1 MTEAHQQ
8 YMQRCFQLA
17 ALGLGK
23 VAPNPLVGSVVV
35 YNNSIIGEGYHQQ
48 YGQAHAEV
56 NAIASVKNK
65 NLLKHATLYVNLE
78 PCSHFG
84 KTPPCADLIIRHQI
98 PQVVICNKDPNPLV
112 AGKGIAKLE
121 AAGIQVI
128 KGVLEKEGWWL
139 NRRFFTFHT
148 EKRPYIILK
157 WAQSTDGFITKGNDK
172 QYWITGDTA
181 KKLSHQWRSE
191 EQAILVGT
199 QTVLTD
205 NPQLNNRYFNNAQQ
219 PLRVVIDKNLIIP
232 ESSFVLDN
240 TQPTLV
246 FNAIK
251 NLQAEN
257 TSYIKINFDNS
268 VSEMLAVLYN
278 RNIQSLI
285 VEGGAKT
292 LNTFIQQNAW
302 HEARILTGN
311 IAFEQGIAAPVVL
324 GKTIAE
330 TAIGNDR
337 LTIISNHKTS

>member
-1 MTEAHQQ
+1 MAEMHQQ
-8 YMQRCFQLA
+8 FMQRCFQLA

-23 VAPNPLVGSVVV
+23 VAPNPLVGAVVV
-35 YNNSIIGEGYHQQ
+35 YNNTIIGEGYHQK

-56 NAIASVKNK
+56 NAIASVKDK
-65 NLLKHATLYVNLE
+65 SLLKHATLYVNLE

-84 KTPPCADLIIRHQI
+84 KTPPCADLIIQHKI

-128 KGVLEKEGWWL
+128 TDVLAQEGWWL

-148 EKRPYIILK
+148 EKRPYVILK
-157 WAQSTDGFITKGNDK
+157 WAQSNDGFITKTNDK
-172 QYWITGDTA
+172 QYWITGDTT

-205 NPQLNNRYFNNAQQ
+205 NPQLNNRYFNTNQQ
-219 PLRVVIDKNLIIP
+219 PVRVVIDKKLIIP

-240 TQPTLV
+240 SQKTIV
-246 FNAIK
+246 FNAVK
-251 NLQAEN
+251 DFQTGN
-257 TSYIKINFDNS
+257 TSYIKINFENS
-268 VSEMLAVLYN
+268 IHEMLSALYE

-292 LNTFIQQNAW
+292 LNAFIQQNAW
-302 HEARILTGN
+302 HEARVLTGN
-311 IAFEQGIAAPVVL
+311 IAFEQGIAAPNVL
-324 GKTIAE
+324 GKIITE
-330 TAIGNDR
+330 TAVGSDH
-337 LTIISNHKTS
+337 LTIISNNKTS

>member
-1 MTEAHQQ
+1 MAETHQQ
-8 YMQRCFQLA
+8 FMQRCFQLA

-23 VAPNPLVGSVVV
+23 VAPNPLVGAVLV
-35 YNNSIIGEGYHQQ
+35 YNNTIIGEGYHQK

-56 NAIASVKNK
+56 NAIASVKDK
-65 NLLKHATLYVNLE
+65 ILLKHATLYVNLE

-84 KTPPCADLIIRHQI
+84 KTPPCADLIIQHKV

-121 AAGIQVI
+121 AVGIQVI
-128 KGVLEKEGWWL
+128 TDVLAQEGWHL

-148 EKRPYIILK
+148 QKKPYIILK
-157 WAQSTDGFITKGNDK
+157 WAQSNDGFITKANDK

-199 QTVLTD
+199 KTVLTD
-205 NPQLNNRYFNNAQQ
+205 NPQLNNRYFNTNQQ
-219 PLRVVIDKNLIIP
+219 PVRVVVDRNLIIP

-240 TQPTLV
+240 SQKTIV
-246 FNAIK
+246 FNAVK
-251 NLQAEN
+251 NLQTEN
-257 TSYIKINFDNS
+257 TSYIKINFENS
-268 VSEMLAVLYN
+268 IHEMLSALYE
-278 RNIQSLI
+278 RNILSLI

-292 LNTFIQQNAW
+292 LNAFIQQNAW

-311 IAFEQGIAAPVVL
+311 IAFNQGIAAPTVS
-324 GKTIAE
+324 GKIIYE
-330 TAIGNDR
+330 TTVGNDH
-337 LTIISNHKTS
+337 LTIISNEKTS

>member
-1 MTEAHQQ
+1 MAEIHQQ

-17 ALGLGK
+17 TLALGR
-23 VAPNPLVGSVVV
+23 VVPNPLVGAVVV
-35 YNNSIIGEGYHQQ
+35 CNNVIIGEGYHQQ
-48 YGQAHAEV
+48 YGSAHAEV
-56 NAIASVKNK
+56 NAIAAVKDK
-65 NLLKHATLYVNLE
+65 SLLQQSTLYVNLE

-84 KTPPCADLIIRHQI
+84 KTPPCADLIIQHQI

-121 AAGIQVI
+121 AAGIKVTT
-128 KGVLEKEGWWL
+128 GVLEQEGWHL

-148 EKRPYIILK
+148 HKHPYVILK
-157 WAQSTDGFITKGNDK
+157 WAQSSDGFITKGNDK

-205 NPQLNNRYFNNAQQ
+205 NPQLNNRYFNSKQQ

-240 TQPTLV
+240 SQKTIV
-246 FNAIK
+246 FNALK
-251 NLQAEN
+251 YAQAES
-257 TSYIKINFDNS
+257 TSYLKINFENT
-268 VSEMLAVLYN
+268 VEEILAVLYE

-292 LNTFIQQNAW
+292 LNAFIQQNAW
-302 HEARILTGN
+302 HEARILTGD
-311 IAFEQGIAAPVVL
+311 IAFEHGIAAPVVS
-324 GKTIAE
+324 GKIIANN
-330 TAIGNDR
+330 AIGNDQ
-337 LTIISNHKTS
+337 LTIIQNEKFI

>member
-1 MTEAHQQ
+1 MAEIHQQ
-8 YMQRCFQLA
+8 YMQRCFQLG

-23 VAPNPLVGSVVV
+23 VAPNPLVGAVVV
-35 YNNSIIGEGYHQQ
+35 YNNVIIGEGFHQQ
-48 YGQAHAEV
+48 YGSAHAEV
-56 NAIASVKNK
+56 NAIASVKDK
-65 NLLKHATLYVNLE
+65 SLLQQSTLYVNLE

-84 KTPPCADLIIRHQI
+84 KTPPCADLIIQHQI
-98 PQVVICNKDPNPLV
+98 SQVVICNKDPNPLV

-121 AAGIQVI
+121 AAGVKVI
-128 KGVLEKEGWWL
+128 TGVLEQEGWHL

-148 EKRPYIILK
+148 HKHPYIILK
-157 WAQSTDGFITKGNDK
+157 WAQSNNRFITKGNDK

-205 NPQLNNRYFNNAQQ
+205 NPQLNNRYFNSKQQ
-219 PLRVVIDKNLIIP
+219 PLRVVIDKNLIFP

-240 TQPTLV
+240 SQKTIV
-246 FNAIK
+246 FNALK
-251 NLQAEN
+251 DAQAEN
-257 TSYIKINFDNS
+257 TSYIKINFGNA
-268 VSEMLAVLYN
+268 VEEILAVLYE

-292 LNTFIQQNAW
+292 LDAFIQQNAW

-311 IAFEQGIAAPVVL
+311 ITFEQGIAAPVVS
-324 GKTIAE
+324 GKIIINK
-330 TAIGNDR
+330 AIGNDQ
-337 LTIISNHKTS
+337 LTIIQNEKSI